1 MHQYIPLLAATFLVP
16 ASLLIDT
23 PSLVAHQP
31 LAAEDVKVT
40 VHLVPDDSP
49 YAGQP
54 SLTWFHLMRADG
66 KTVPLSDCNC
76 NLTVYDSQNQ
86 VIARPQLA
94 ETAVEG
100 HEQPMGT
107 NITFP
112 NAGKYEL
119 VFAGGSNS
127 AAFKS
132 FELKV
137 PVTVR
142 P

>member
-1 MHQYIPLLAATFLVP
+1 MHQYIPLLAAIFLVP

-23 PSLVAHQP
+23 PNLVAHQD
-31 LAAEDVKVT
+31 LSTGDVKAV

-49 YAGQP
+49 QAGQP
-54 SLTWFHLMRADG
+54 SLTWFQLMRADG
-66 KTVPLSDCNC
+66 QTVPLSDCNC
-76 NLTVYDSQNQ
+76 SLVVYDSQDQ
-86 VIARPQLA
+86 AIARPQLA

-100 HEQPMGT
+100 HESPIST

-112 NAGKYEL
+112 NAGQYEL
-119 VFAGGSNS
+119 VFTGESNS
-127 AAFKS
+127 SAFKP

>member
-16 ASLLIDT
+16 ASLFIDT
-23 PSLVAHQP
+23 PSLIAHQH
-31 LAAEDVKVT
+31 LTVGDIKAT

-49 YAGQP
+49 YAGKP

-66 KTVPLSDCNC
+66 ETVPLSDCNC
-76 NLTVYDSQNQ
+76 SLVVYDAQDQ
-86 VIARPQLA
+86 AIARPQLA

-100 HEQPMGT
+100 HEKPIGT
-107 NITFP
+107 TLTFP
-112 NAGKYEL
+112 NAGQYEL
-119 VFAGGSNS
+119 VFTGASNS
-127 AAFKS
+127 DAFNP